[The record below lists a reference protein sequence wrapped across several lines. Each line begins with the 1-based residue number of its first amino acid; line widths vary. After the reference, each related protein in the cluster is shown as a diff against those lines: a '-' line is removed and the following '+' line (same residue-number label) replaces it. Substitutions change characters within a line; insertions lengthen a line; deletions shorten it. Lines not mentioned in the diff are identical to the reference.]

1 MTPVSLM
8 PPVDCCP
15 SYEGQKAESKAFD
28 IGETRAQQ
36 AELQAAGDP
45 SATPA
50 PGAPPPAE
58 AVAKTVSDDLSKKP
72 VASAV
77 QTLLAPDLAVQASL
91 ARPAVEAGNSDAET
105 LRLRAAEAYQA
116 FQNGL

>member
-8 PPVDCCP
+8 PPVDYCP
-15 SYEGQKAESKAFD
+15 SCEGRKAESKAFD

-45 SATPA
+45 VATPA
-50 PGAPPPAE
+50 PGAPPPVE
-58 AVAKTVSDDLSKKP
+58 AVAEATGDDRSKP

-91 ARPAVEAGNSDAET
+91 ARPAIEAGNGEAEA
-105 LRLRAAEAYQA
+105 LRLRGAEAYRA
-116 FQNGL
+116 L